1 MVSSGGFGHGARAGR
16 VAIKALRRIIVFL
29 IIVLG
34 FYLLLPKLVGA
45 GKSFKLLDEAAWP
58 LLITAVFIEVLA
70 LTGYANLFRYLL
82 HVLAIRLRQR
92 QVMAITISGLAVSH
106 VFSAGGVGGWV
117 VMYNALRRKGVP
129 HGLCFVAI
137 AAQNFFNYVVLWI
150 LFFLAMVF
158 LVITGGTSPLAY
170 GAATVLILLLLGLAA
185 YGIYLYN
192 HRSVMRRRVGQFSRI
207 VNRIAHRE
215 LISEQHIDGW
225 LDNLFAGMRRM
236 TTHRGAFRT
245 TLASACVFW
254 LFDMLCL
261 WVVFFAFGYSMSPV
275 FLAIGYVIAYSV
287 GTLAPTP
294 GGLGAIEG
302 LLVALYVG
310 FGVPSAIAVAVVL
323 TYRVINFW
331 LPIPPGLIAYAT
343 LR

>member
-1 MVSSGGFGHGARAGR
+1 M
-16 VAIKALRRIIVFL
+16 
-29 IIVLG
+29 
-34 FYLLLPKLVGA
+34 
-45 GKSFKLLDEAAWP
+45 
-58 LLITAVFIEVLA
+58 
-70 LTGYANLFRYLL
+70 
-82 HVLAIRLRQR
+82 LAIRLRLR
-92 QVMAITISGLAVSH
+92 EVMAVTLSGLAVSH

-117 VMYNALRRKGVP
+117 VSYNALRRKGVP

-137 AAQNFFNYVVLWI
+137 AAQNFFNYLVLWI

-158 LVITGGTSPLAY
+158 LIITGGTSPWAY
-170 GAATVLILLLLGLAA
+170 GLATVLILLLLGLAG

-192 HRSVMRRRVGQFSRI
+192 HRSTMRRRAGQFSRI
-207 VNRIAHRE
+207 VNRIARRE
-215 LISEQHIDGW
+215 MISEAHIDGW

-236 TTHRGAFRT
+236 TTHHGAFRAT
-245 TLASACVFW
+245 FASACVFW

-261 WVVFFAFGYSMSPV
+261 WVVFFAFGYTMSPV

-302 LLVALYVG
+302 LLIALYVG

-323 TYRVINFW
+323 TYRIVNFW

-343 LR
+343 VR